1 MSIHLIYIKICH
13 AIFVFCIYCQQNIYL
28 LLRFAFTI
36 SPFNEAY
43 SDEVFPICFRYIYEP
58 WKRNFALVGIHKY
71 VQQVIFK
78 RSEQLL
84 ILFMK
89 ILFMLTYH
97 TYTTSKR
104 RFSKIYLTL

>member
-58 WKRNFALVGIHKY
+58 WKRNFAIVGIHKY
-71 VQQVIFK
+71 VQQVILSYSV
-78 RSEQLL
+78 RHLL
-84 ILFMK
+84 HAFYM
-89 ILFMLTYH
+89 TE
-97 TYTTSKR
+97 
-104 RFSKIYLTL
+104 